1 MEEIGSSVLF
11 ILHVAIINIILHCCP
26 PPDLGEFP
34 FMESLVYCLTLSYI
48 FKYVLPSCDKERT
61 PEAKRV
67 VPSGLI
73 GILVFVESL
82 K

>member
-1 MEEIGSSVLF
+1 
-11 ILHVAIINIILHCCP
+11 
-26 PPDLGEFP
+26 
-34 FMESLVYCLTLSYI
+34 MESLVYCLTLSYI